1 MGEYPRSCEEV
12 KQDLQKRHQPFVENG
27 WTPLNLDNDVS
38 LHRLIRQ
45 EDIDF
50 NTSRPKSSTFTNYGL
65 SVYVESPNYPPF
77 DIRQQVASNEIFV
90 GAVVLKASLVK
101 ELEFEIC
108 HDPHPYPQGN
118 PQHPNHAQIVCKKTQ
133 SKVKAM
139 RDKCEWSVRP
149 DCL

>member
-1 MGEYPRSCEEV
+1 MAGYPRSCEEV
-12 KQDLQKRHQPFVENG
+12 KQDLQERHQPFVENG
-27 WTPLNLDNDVS
+27 WTPLNLDNDVL

-45 EDIDF
+45 DDIDS
-50 NTSRPKSSTFTNYGL
+50 NTSRPKSSAFTNHGL

-108 HDPHPYPQGN
+108 HDPHPDPQGN

-133 SKVKAM
+133 SKAKAM